1 MSQENRIWFWKTRI
15 QFWKNWI
22 SFCKSR
28 ILFCITK
35 ILQKQNLKSEFRA
48 NSALSEGKNWC
59 SEKTEDFELVNFL
72 LEKLNFNTQQTK
84 KYVISFFNA
93 VNLRFRSLTKP
104 SVELYIAGIIV
115 AETKSAFP
123 FISENIEKKNLI
135 DAASTLH
142 DMGRYFYKD
151 RWVPH

>member
-1 MSQENRIWFWKTRI
+1 MVHHRVQPTQDNDDEDANEASDRSDYEQVDTDYPKARKA
-15 QFWKNWI
+15 
-22 SFCKSR
+22 KS
-28 ILFCITK
+28 L
-35 ILQKQNLKSEFRA
+35 LKSDKIT
-48 NSALSEGKNWC
+48 L
-59 SEKTEDFELVNFL
+59 ELLILVDYFL

-142 DMGRYFYKD
+142 DMGRYCYKD